1 MTAADMARQYPIRP
15 LLDDDGRFTIGLAVD
30 VAKVLQ
36 EHGYPQIV
44 GGRDFLELQQALFRF
59 LYTGTEVTS

>member
-1 MTAADMARQYPIRP
+1 MTAAAMARQYPITP
-15 LLDDDGRFTIGLAVD
+15 LPDNDRRFSIGLAVD

-44 GGRDFLELQQALFRF
+44 GGRDLLELQQALFRF
-59 LYTGTEVTS
+59 LYTGPEATS